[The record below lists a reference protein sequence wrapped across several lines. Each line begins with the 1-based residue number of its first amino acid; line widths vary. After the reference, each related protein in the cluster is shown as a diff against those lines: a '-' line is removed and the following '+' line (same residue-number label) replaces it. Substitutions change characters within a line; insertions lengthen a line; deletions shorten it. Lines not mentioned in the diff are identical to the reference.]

1 MGWTTIAKIG
11 LFLRISPARSYISFV
26 KKESHFNQHARFVR
40 GRVGRVSSLIFVSTT
55 KIALLQIH
63 SVSFMRGTMKKII
76 VQNVICEKVS
86 S

>member
-11 LFLRISPARSYISFV
+11 LFLKISPARSYISFV

-55 KIALLQIH
+55 RISLQIH